1 MKIVIAG
8 AGSVGRYMAKQ
19 LSASGHTIV
28 IIDNDPNAVSRVENT
43 DSITSI
49 QGDAC
54 EVDILTAAG
63 VSDADVVAA
72 VTGDDEDNLV
82 ISLLSKQEFGV
93 PRVVARVNYPNNEWM
108 YNEMWGVDVSVS
120 TPHLLTGLVEEAV
133 TEGSLVRLMAF
144 DHGKSG
150 LAEVTLADGSPA
162 INQTIG
168 SLQLPR
174 EATVVAV
181 IRDGHVVTPAPDTVL
196 HAHDEVMVLASG
208 DCDADIRAA
217 LIGTK

>member
-1 MKIVIAG
+1 MKILIAG

-19 LSASGHTIV
+19 LAASGHSIIV
-28 IIDNDPNAVSRVENT
+28 IDNDANAVSRLQNT
-43 DSITSI
+43 DLIKSV

-54 EVDILTAAG
+54 EVDVLSAAG
-63 VSDADVVAA
+63 AANADVIAA

-82 ISLLSKQEFGV
+82 ISLLSKQEFGI
-93 PRVVARVNYPNNEWM
+93 PRVVARVNNPNNEWM
-108 YNEMWGVDVSVS
+108 YNEMWGVDVAVS

-168 SLQLPR
+168 GLQLPR

-181 IRDGHVVTPAPDTVL
+181 IRDGHVVTPALDTVL
-196 HAHDEVMVLASG
+196 HARDEVMVLSSG
-208 DCDADIRAA
+208 DCDAAIRTA
-217 LIGTK
+217 LIGSK